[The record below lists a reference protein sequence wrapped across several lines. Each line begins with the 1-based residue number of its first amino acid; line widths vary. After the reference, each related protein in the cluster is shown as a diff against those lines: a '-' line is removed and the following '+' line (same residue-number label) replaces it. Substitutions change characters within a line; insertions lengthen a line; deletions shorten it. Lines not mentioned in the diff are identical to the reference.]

1 MLQWTFSRHK
11 GALAGIAALTVQGA
25 PIKGTTVLR
34 ARLSVMLDTVQ
45 ASGVAEELLK
55 TEFDAAHIIYNRFKS
70 AIAYKPT
77 LNTVLSPDVS
87 AWQYSVC
94 PSIAASRVWLPM
106 LMLVLAVLG

>member
-1 MLQWTFSRHK
+1 
-11 GALAGIAALTVQGA
+11 
-25 PIKGTTVLR
+25 
-34 ARLSVMLDTVQ
+34 MLDTVQ

-87 AWQYSVC
+87 AWRILCVPALLQRVC
-94 PSIAASRVWLPM
+94 
-106 LMLVLAVLG
+106 GCQC